1 MTDRVRRI
9 YRQIQAVVISP
20 QSFFVRNQTVERP
33 VDIVAE
39 SCEKD
44 LQRGIWIMKKISSYI
59 WDYKFS
65 YLGAIAS
72 LLIAVTLDMMG
83 PRLMAL
89 VVDDVIVGGNI
100 TELKYLLLGFLGV
113 GIGRCVFQY
122 VKEYTFD
129 KNGIRISA
137 DMRRD
142 LFRHVQGLSAD
153 FFDRT
158 NTGELMARVK
168 EDIDR
173 IWDAIGYVGML
184 LIEVIY
190 HTSII
195 LISMYLLNWKLA
207 LLPTAAML
215 MCGTIALLMER
226 KLGKVYEEISEEN
239 AKLNTVAEENLAG
252 VRTVKA
258 FAREKHEI
266 GKFLSHNKRYYEL
279 NMQQSRVFVRY
290 YPFFSVVSKVLPI
303 LTILVGGGFVI
314 KGQMTLGQMTAFVEY
329 STNIVWPME
338 MLGWLTNSFSA
349 AVASNKKV
357 RKIYEEKP
365 TIMENAEPVRIEQV
379 AGKVCFDHVS
389 FHKADMYEILHDIS
403 FTVEAGRTLG
413 IMGATGAGKTSIV
426 QLLQRM
432 YDATEGAIYLDDVN
446 IKELS
451 LEQLRTSV
459 SYVMQDVFLFS
470 DTINDNIK
478 LGKKERLD
486 FQTVRRASVQAQASD
501 FIERMEETYDTVIGE
516 RGVGLS
522 GGQKQRISIARALA
536 KRDPIL
542 VLDDSTS
549 ALDMETEQMI
559 QQTLR
564 ELEGTTKIII
574 AHRISAVRH
583 ADEII
588 VLENGSIAERGTHEE
603 LLAKRGLY
611 FETYESQY
619 GDMDTA
625 AALQQPINLLPE
637 TGNSKETVT
646 EAEKQKGGEIYGS
659 QLI

>member
-1 MTDRVRRI
+1 
-9 YRQIQAVVISP
+9 
-20 QSFFVRNQTVERP
+20 
-33 VDIVAE
+33 
-39 SCEKD
+39 
-44 LQRGIWIMKKISSYI
+44 MKKISSYI

-100 TELKYLLLGFLGV
+100 AELKYLLLGFLGV

-195 LISMYLLNWKLA
+195 LISMYMLNWKLA

-226 KLGKVYEEISEEN
+226 KLGQVYEEISEEN

-266 GKFLSHNKRYYEL
+266 GKLLSHNKRYYEL

-365 TIMENAEPVRIEQV
+365 TITETTEPVSIEQV
-379 AGKVCFDHVS
+379 AGKICFDHVS

-403 FTVEAGRTLG
+403 FTVESGRTLG

-486 FQTVRRASVQAQASD
+486 FRTVRRASAQAQASE

-542 VLDDSTS
+542 VMDDSTS
-549 ALDMETEQMI
+549 ALDMETEQLI

-625 AALQQPINLLPE
+625 AALQQTINLLPE
-637 TGNSKETVT
+637 TGNRKETVT
-646 EAEKQKGGEIYGS
+646 EVEQQRGGGKVGS
-659 QLI
+659 QLV

>member
-100 TELKYLLLGFLGV
+100 AELKYLLLGFLGV

-207 LLPTAAML
+207 LLPTAAMV

-226 KLGKVYEEISEEN
+226 KLGQVYEEISEEN
-239 AKLNTVAEENLAG
+239 ARLNTVAEENLAG

-357 RKIYEEKP
+357 HKIYEEKP
-365 TIMENAEPVRIEQV
+365 TITENAEPVRIEQV

-459 SYVMQDVFLFS
+459 SFVMQDVFLFS

-486 FQTVRRASVQAQASD
+486 FKTVRRASVQAQASD

-588 VLENGSIAERGTHEE
+588 VLENGSTAERGTHEE

-625 AALQQPINLLPE
+625 AAWQQTINLLPE

-646 EAEKQKGGEIYGS
+646 EAEKQKGGETYGS

>member
-1 MTDRVRRI
+1 
-9 YRQIQAVVISP
+9 
-20 QSFFVRNQTVERP
+20 
-33 VDIVAE
+33 
-39 SCEKD
+39 
-44 LQRGIWIMKKISSYI
+44 MKKISSYI

-226 KLGKVYEEISEEN
+226 KLGQVYEEISEEN
-239 AKLNTVAEENLAG
+239 ARLNTVAEENLAG

-625 AALQQPINLLPE
+625 AILQQTINLLPE

>member
-1 MTDRVRRI
+1 
-9 YRQIQAVVISP
+9 
-20 QSFFVRNQTVERP
+20 
-33 VDIVAE
+33 
-39 SCEKD
+39 
-44 LQRGIWIMKKISSYI
+44 MKKISSYI

-100 TELKYLLLGFLGV
+100 AELKYLLLGFLGV

-195 LISMYLLNWKLA
+195 LISMYMLNWKLA

-226 KLGKVYEEISEEN
+226 KLGQVYEEISEEN

-365 TIMENAEPVRIEQV
+365 TITETTEPVSIEQV
-379 AGKVCFDHVS
+379 AGKICFDHVS

-403 FTVEAGRTLG
+403 FTVESGRTLG

-486 FQTVRRASVQAQASD
+486 FRTVRRASAQAQASE

-542 VLDDSTS
+542 VMDDSTS
-549 ALDMETEQMI
+549 ALDMETEQLI

-588 VLENGSIAERGTHEE
+588 VLENDSIAERGTHEE

-625 AALQQPINLLPE
+625 AALQQTINLLPE
-637 TGNSKETVT
+637 TGNRKETVT
-646 EAEKQKGGEIYGS
+646 EVEQQRGGGKVGS
-659 QLI
+659 QLV